1 MSWDQIAGTL
11 LWTAAGGVLLFVL
24 MGIDAMFTKYK
35 DMEEM
40 KRGNTAV
47 AVRFVLKLL
56 AQGYIFSRSIVTSND
71 LGEALL
77 VSIISFVILFILE
90 WIVEAAF
97 RKIADLRL
105 DEGVKQGLVGHGLV
119 AGSLHLVGALII
131 GACL

>member
-24 MGIDAMFTKYK
+24 MGIDALFTKYK
-35 DMEEM
+35 DLEEM

-47 AVRFVLKLL
+47 VIRFVLKLV
-56 AQGYIFSRSIVTSND
+56 AQGYILSRSIVTSVS

-77 VSIISFVILFILE
+77 VSIISFVILFVLE
-90 WIVEAAF
+90 RLVEIAF
-97 RKIADLRL
+97 RSLADLRL
-105 DEGVKQGLVGHGLV
+105 DEGVKEGIVGHGMI